1 MIFEEIQRDEFN
13 FEDVLEQVKGDFHF
27 SLLESH
33 CALGEC
39 GQPLKPYEN
48 ATEVQCTNPECDR
61 PTVMHNDCFKK
72 FENSLLEGLAQ
83 QARYKTAS
91 PRKIKSHLWAE
102 NAYTLVYKLCTCE
115 CSKGI
120 VRPAFMKPKNEMH
133 HRLRTETGESN
144 GSSGYG
150 SAPGASPSS
159 HPSPPELK
167 RPINEAKPKAGT
179 MGEFID
185 SEIGVIIKNAKVKR
199 KGKRSIVTIGTV
211 VSNLQT
217 DKHVSDLTPKDL
229 KLRPMRHTNFRHRLD
244 YKGIEEYLPP
254 HKFNSGHIKVDCE
267 GYAMEDM
274 KTYVLSN
281 LSMCGADEIF
291 CSICRLRMPVYD
303 QFPLVNGLMFLS
315 PDLNSEE
322 HPVYVKID
330 GQNKYIHGVCVQCLE
345 GNDVECCYCRST
357 WSGGEFQIG
366 TLYKFDIFAA
376 KPCCERRVCCKNCRK
391 PLGDWRVPRAYSHY
405 SRRERCESCFAV
417 DFHCINPLNTYRL
430 RPHEHKPTPLT

>member
-1 MIFEEIQRDEFN
+1 MSIARAIPVHIREQLFQK
-13 FEDVLEQVKGDFHF
+13 FEDVFRDD
-27 SLLESH
+27 SH

-72 FENSLLEGLAQ
+72 FEDTLLEGLAQ

-150 SAPGASPSS
+150 SAPGTSPSS
-159 HPSPPELK
+159 HPSPPELR
-167 RPINEAKPKAGT
+167 RPTNEAKPKAGT

-199 KGKRSIVTIGTV
+199 KGKRSIVSIGTV
-211 VSNLQT
+211 VSNLHT
-217 DKHVSDLTPKDL
+217 EKHLSDLTPKDL

-405 SRRERCESCFAV
+405 SRRERCEACYAV

-430 RPHEHKPTPLT
+430 RPHEHKPMQQLLT